1 MDNPVN
7 NIDESNLED
16 NLNINTFLKILIKK
30 KKYLIS
36 FSLISFLIGCI
47 IGLSTKKVWEGKL
60 QIVLSNE
67 RNNSNFDKLEINE
80 SFSDLFKKS
89 SRNSLETEIEILK
102 SPSVLMPVFDFISKQ
117 KSLKYQNHKKNKY
130 STWLKKNL
138 SVELIKGTSVLNLA
152 YKDTD
157 KDLIIPALRKI
168 SEAYQKYSGKDRNR
182 DLELSIDFL
191 NEQLIKYKIKTRK
204 SIIDTEKYAMQEN
217 LEILDAPSYE
227 EIRLKTRNNINLINE
242 KISQLNS
249 VENEYVL
256 GYMSKTITPQFE
268 DNSFLNKIQ
277 KIDSEIN
284 YKSGIFKENDQIIID
299 LKKRKSDLINLQ
311 KKYLLGQLN
320 SIKLSEV
327 ARLNAAKRPP
337 EVILKFNELQR
348 QVAINQNTL
357 KRLENQKNLLDIEN
371 AKRNDPWELISK
383 PTLLTN
389 PIAPQKKQI
398 AIRFL
403 FFGFV
408 FGSIYSYVSYKREGN
423 LYFLE
428 EIKSILNNSPIL
440 TLNKKLLKESRESLI
455 LLFENINNSQ
465 KVKSEKINFVKTGSI
480 NENELSSYINYLF
493 GSENNNKFIIHN
505 NLIEAKNTKKQI
517 LIFSS
522 GKISIIQLNKLVED
536 IKIKNENIIGW
547 IFIDD
552 QISTY

>member
-277 KIDSEIN
+277 KIDSEIK
-284 YKSGIFKENDQIIID
+284 YKSGIFKENDEIIID

>member
-67 RNNSNFDKLEINE
+67 TNNSNFDKLQINE

-277 KIDSEIN
+277 KIDSEIK
-284 YKSGIFKENDQIIID
+284 YKSGIFKENDEIIID

>member
-1 MDNPVN
+1 MDNPLN

-36 FSLISFLIGCI
+36 FSLISFLIGCG
-47 IGLSTKKVWEGKL
+47 IGLTTKKVWEGKL
-60 QIVLSNE
+60 QIVLSE
-67 RNNSNFDKLEINE
+67 EKNNSKFDKLQINE
-80 SFSDLFKKS
+80 SLSDLFNKS
-89 SRNSLETEIEILK
+89 TKNSLKTEVEILK
-102 SPSVLMPVFDFISKQ
+102 SPSVLMPVFDFISNQ
-117 KSLKYQNHKKNKY
+117 KLLKDQNHKKIKY
-130 STWLKKNL
+130 SKWLKKNL
-138 SVELIKGTSVLNLA
+138 SVKLIDGTSVLNLA

-168 SEAYQKYSGKDRNR
+168 SEAYQNYSGKDRNR

-191 NEQLIKYKIKTRK
+191 NEQLSKYKVKTRK
-204 SIIDTEKYAMQEN
+204 SIIDAEKYAMQEN
-217 LEILDAPSYE
+217 LEILDGPSYE

-249 VENEYVL
+249 IDNEYVL
-256 GYMSKTITPQFE
+256 GYMSKTITPEFE
-268 DNSFLNKIQ
+268 DESFLNKIQ
-277 KIDSEIN
+277 EIDSQLKYNSEI
-284 YKSGIFKENDQIIID
+284 YRENDKVIIN

-311 KKYLLGQLN
+311 KQYLLGQLN
-320 SIKLSEV
+320 SIKLSEE

-348 QVAINQNTL
+348 KAAINQNTL
-357 KRLENQKNLLDIEN
+357 KNLENQKNLLDIEN

-389 PIAPQKKQI
+389 PVAPQKKQI
-398 AIRFL
+398 AFRFL
-403 FFGFV
+403 LFGFV

-423 LYFLE
+423 LYFFE
-428 EIKSILNNSPIL
+428 EIKSILNNQPIL

-455 LLFENINNSQ
+455 LLFEKINISK
-465 KVKSEKINFVKTGSI
+465 KVNSEKINFVKTGSI
-480 NENELSSYINYLF
+480 NKNDLSSYINYLF

-505 NLIEAKNTKKQI
+505 NLIEAKNAEKQI

-522 GKISIIQLNKLVED
+522 GKISNIQINKLVED

-552 QISTY
+552 QIS